1 MGSEMCIRDSYGCV
15 REVDI
20 LEDLDIGI
28 QALAAIPVGAD
39 SKDIGETD
47 LPVNF
52 GGVTFL
58 PDDHLYADTTGVI
71 LSPDAL
77 DIE

>member
-1 MGSEMCIRDSYGCV
+1 
-15 REVDI
+15 
-20 LEDLDIGI
+20 
-28 QALAAIPVGAD
+28 VGAD

-71 LSPDAL
+71 LSPMPSTSSKQR
-77 DIE
+77 

>member
-1 MGSEMCIRDSYGCV
+1 MALLAVSYTH
-15 REVDI
+15 
-20 LEDLDIGI
+20 LDVYKR
-28 QALAAIPVGAD
+28 QAIPVGAD